1 VADPTDPPTPPG
13 QQPWPRTPVQPP
25 AWGPGWGQAWGPPPD
40 TTPPDGRAAPPW
52 PPYYG
57 PPPPERPPARNP
69 LPRPAGTPR
78 MLRLELGLVL
88 LLAFSPGILG
98 LLILA
103 LGPEGSAEVEAQLVP
118 SVVSIVFELFL
129 SWSPVLV
136 VGFLLARNREGW
148 AGIGLTRFRGG
159 DLGMGLILWVASF
172 VLVLVLAQLFQYFG
186 QREVDFLPEGLP
198 LWFRSV
204 QAVLIAVT
212 AGVTEEIVVRGYAQ
226 TRLEQLRAPTAVIIL
241 LPTALWG
248 VLHAYQ
254 GAGAALTI
262 FGLGL
267 MYAWYFLRPRRLGP
281 LTRDNSLFAPTLL
294 VFTGAGA
301 SRPASASG
309 ALEDQV
315 EVDGQAVLDRDDR
328 AEAGRLD
335 LEVAHLHRELAH
347 DLDGRPVPAPLQ
359 VEVHLAG
366 HPVDR
371 EPALALAADLLA
383 LDRRGRQLDG
393 LGQLQGG
400 RRVLL
405 RLQAALADGVVT
417 AGLVAGQLGQVGLD
431 LDRLHGVAGHLHGPG
446 HRGGPAD
453 RLVRAAQ
460 GGQLLPDPVADI

>member
-1 VADPTDPPTPPG
+1 
-13 QQPWPRTPVQPP
+13 
-25 AWGPGWGQAWGPPPD
+25 
-40 TTPPDGRAAPPW
+40 
-52 PPYYG
+52 
-57 PPPPERPPARNP
+57 
-69 LPRPAGTPR
+69 

-118 SVVSIVFELFL
+118 SLVSIVFELFL

-148 AGIGLTRFRGG
+148 AGIGLTRFRAG

-267 MYAWYFLRPRRLGP
+267 MYAWYFQRTRRLWP
-281 LTRDNSLFAPTLL
+281 LILAHILFDATQL
-294 VFTGAGA
+294 VFILAGA
-301 SRPASASG
+301 
-309 ALEDQV
+309 
-315 EVDGQAVLDRDDR
+315 
-328 AEAGRLD
+328 
-335 LEVAHLHRELAH
+335 
-347 DLDGRPVPAPLQ
+347 
-359 VEVHLAG
+359 
-366 HPVDR
+366 
-371 EPALALAADLLA
+371 
-383 LDRRGRQLDG
+383 
-393 LGQLQGG
+393 
-400 RRVLL
+400 
-405 RLQAALADGVVT
+405 
-417 AGLVAGQLGQVGLD
+417 
-431 LDRLHGVAGHLHGPG
+431 
-446 HRGGPAD
+446 
-453 RLVRAAQ
+453 
-460 GGQLLPDPVADI
+460 